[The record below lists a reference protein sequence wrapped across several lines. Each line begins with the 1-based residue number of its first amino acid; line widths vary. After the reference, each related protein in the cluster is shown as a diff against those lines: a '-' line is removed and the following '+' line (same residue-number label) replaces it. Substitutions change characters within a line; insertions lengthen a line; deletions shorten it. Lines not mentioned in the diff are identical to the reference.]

1 MAARIHWQNP
11 TVAAASDDSVSFD
24 ATSALPAGG
33 QVRRRA
39 AHLYGLVVT
48 GAVLGAAPDTVA
60 LGNLVLA
67 LVGTLTVYWV
77 ADTYV
82 HWMATRAVH
91 GRGLDRLE
99 RREAVRD
106 GLPLVAACTIPVIV
120 LVAEIV
126 LAVPTERAV
135 RIAMVV
141 NVGLLLGVGWEISR
155 SGGLVGWRRIGST
168 VGTGLLGIVMIALK
182 SLLH

>member
-1 MAARIHWQNP
+1 
-11 TVAAASDDSVSFD
+11 
-24 ATSALPAGG
+24 
-33 QVRRRA
+33 
-39 AHLYGLVVT
+39 LYGLVVT
-48 GAVLGAAPDTVA
+48 GAVLGASPDSVR
-60 LGNLVLA
+60 LGNLVLV
-67 LVGTLTVYWV
+67 LLGTLTVYWA

-91 GRGLDRLE
+91 GRGLNRWE
-99 RREAVRD
+99 RRHALSD

-126 LAVPTERAV
+126 LSVPTQRAV

-141 NVGLLLGVGWEISR
+141 NIALLLGVGWEIST
-155 SGGLVGWRRIGST
+155 SGGLAGWRRLGST
-168 VGTGLLGIVMIALK
+168 LGTGLLGTVMIVLK

>member
-1 MAARIHWQNP
+1 VV
-11 TVAAASDDSVSFD
+11 TASDDTPGVD
-24 ATSALPAGG
+24 AASALPADS

-48 GAVLGAAPDTVA
+48 GAVLGASPDGVE
-60 LGNLVLA
+60 LGHLVLA
-67 LVGTLTVYWV
+67 LVGTLIVYWA

-82 HWMATRAVH
+82 HWMATRAVQ
-91 GRGLDRLE
+91 GRRLDAHQ

-120 LVAEIV
+120 LLAELV
-126 LAVPTERAV
+126 LSVPTDRAV

-141 NVGLLLGVGWEISR
+141 NIALLLGVGWEIST
-155 SGGLVGWRRIGST
+155 SGGLAGWRRIGL
-168 VGTGLLGIVMIALK
+168 VIATGLLGAVMILLK

>member
-1 MAARIHWQNP
+1 M
-11 TVAAASDDSVSFD
+11 AAASDDSATVD
-24 ATSALPAGG
+24 ATTALPAGG
-33 QVRRRA
+33 LVRRRA

-60 LGNLVLA
+60 LGTLVLA
-67 LVGTLTVYWV
+67 LVGTLTVYWA

-82 HWMATRAVH
+82 HWMATRAVQ
-91 GRGLDRLE
+91 GRSLDRQE
-99 RREAVRD
+99 RRRALRD

-135 RIAMVV
+135 RIALVV
-141 NVGLLLGVGWEISR
+141 NVALMLGVGWEIST
-155 SGGLVGWRRIGST
+155 SGGLLGWRRVGS
-168 VGTGLLGIVMIALK
+168 VLGTGLLGVAMITLK